1 MSDTLAGG
9 GPSSVSQQPAEARHP
24 VTVQMIGGPTAL
36 LELAGL
42 RILLDPTFSPA
53 GQYESASGRFL
64 TKTEGPAVAIEELGP
79 IDAVL
84 LSHDQHVDNLDP
96 LGRVVLEDAPVVL
109 TTMSGAN
116 RLGGASRGLVPW
128 QRVTLKSRTESDVY
142 VMAVPAQHGPDGTT
156 HITGDVTGFVLSG
169 AALPTVYISGD
180 NASLALVA
188 QISERVGKVD
198 LAVIFA
204 GGARSPKLL
213 GDAYLTLTGRDAAQA
228 ALLLGA
234 TFVVPVHCSGWGHFS
249 EGVDAVARSFA
260 EAGIAER
267 LIVVEPG
274 ARAVL

>member
-1 MSDTLAGG
+1 M
-9 GPSSVSQQPAEARHP
+9 
-24 VTVQMIGGPTAL
+24 
-36 LELAGL
+36 
-42 RILLDPTFSPA
+42 
-53 GQYESASGRFL
+53 
-64 TKTEGPAVAIEELGP
+64 AIEELGP

-234 TFVVPVHCSGWGHFS
+234 TFVVPSTVQAGAIFPRASTPLPG
-249 EGVDAVARSFA
+249 RSRRPA
-260 EAGIAER
+260 SRSASSWSSRER
-267 LIVVEPG
+267 ELFCDRLRSRS
-274 ARAVL
+274 A